1 MSSSSSSTTAQG
13 TTLYHEPSV
22 PHLLTLVALLYL
34 LQLARGIAN
43 RVLHAGLLGEIA
55 VGVIFGPVAQILEQS
70 WEETFIV
77 VGYIGLVL
85 IVCTSSFS
93 SPLMAVFP
101 DFFCFSLYPR
111 AVEGGLTLRPSA
123 FLSVLPLAIICALVG
138 VLVPM
143 AFTFALFSASHFGYP
158 PLQAFTAG
166 SALASTSLGTV
177 STIFYSVIHR
187 VLNSLHCRPFSSSA
201 PPAPLSVQLESAQ
214 SLPVQ
219 PSSTT

>member
-1 MSSSSSSTTAQG
+1 MSSSSSSTAAQG
-13 TTLYHEPSV
+13 TTLYHEPSI
-22 PHLLTLVALLYL
+22 PHLLTLVALFYL

-55 VGVIFGPVAQILEQS
+55 VGVILGPVARILEQS

-93 SPLMAVFP
+93 SALKAVFP
-101 DFFCFSLYPR
+101 NFFCSSSLFPR

-138 VLVPM
+138 VLLPM
-143 AFTFALFSASHFGYP
+143 AFTFALFSASSFGYP

-177 STIFYSVIHR
+177 
-187 VLNSLHCRPFSSSA
+187 RPFLRLFLPSA
-201 PPAPLSVQLESAQ
+201 Y
-214 SLPVQ
+214 
-219 PSSTT
+219 